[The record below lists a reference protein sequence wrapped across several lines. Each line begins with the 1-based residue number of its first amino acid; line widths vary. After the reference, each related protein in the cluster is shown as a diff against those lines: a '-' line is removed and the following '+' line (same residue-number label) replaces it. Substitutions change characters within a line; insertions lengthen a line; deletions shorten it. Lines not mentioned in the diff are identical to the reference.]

1 MASKPG
7 WFFAAMPVPEDLARL
22 QERIA
27 DAGIFD
33 QLGRRMFAPE
43 NWHQT
48 LSDRFWEPDEATRA
62 ALMRAGE
69 RLQFRPFTL
78 GFRQVKWSRHSL
90 NGRIYCTLVGASGA
104 DELKHCV
111 GAVRTALSE
120 VCLMS
125 PQGHSPHITL
135 SYSAA
140 DLHPNVDI
148 LPFQWTVRELLLVE
162 GGGDPYRYS
171 VHGRWPLSLPAAP
184 QGQDDLFT

>member
-1 MASKPG
+1 MASKPR

-69 RLQFRPFTL
+69 RLQAIHPGLQAGQMVPTL
-78 GFRQVKWSRHSL
+78 LEWQDLLHLGWRQW
-90 NGRIYCTLVGASGA
+90 GR
-104 DELKHCV
+104 
-111 GAVRTALSE
+111 
-120 VCLMS
+120 
-125 PQGHSPHITL
+125 
-135 SYSAA
+135 
-140 DLHPNVDI
+140 
-148 LPFQWTVRELLLVE
+148 
-162 GGGDPYRYS
+162 
-171 VHGRWPLSLPAAP
+171 
-184 QGQDDLFT
+184 